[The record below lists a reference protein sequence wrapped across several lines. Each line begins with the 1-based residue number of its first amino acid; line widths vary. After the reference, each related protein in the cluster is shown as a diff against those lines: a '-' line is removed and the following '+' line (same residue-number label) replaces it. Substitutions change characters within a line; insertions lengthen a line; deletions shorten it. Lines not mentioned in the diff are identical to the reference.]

1 MTVAL
6 QPNQI
11 QQSLERPIDITRGE
25 FRANPHPFYAR
36 VRAEQPVY
44 RAKLGKQ
51 DVWLVTR
58 YDDVVAL
65 LKDERFVK
73 NRSNVG
79 DGGKV
84 PWVPGFLKPLAT
96 NMLDQDDPNHAR
108 LRALVHKAFTPSRVE
123 QMSGHIQQ
131 ISNELIDRVQGRGS
145 MDLVAE
151 FALQVPLTVISEM
164 MGVAKEDRMRFHR
177 WVKAGLTS
185 PSTLNTLLAL
195 PSLYLLMR
203 FLRRLIAERRA
214 KPSDDLLTALV
225 QAEEA
230 GDRVNQDELVGMAV
244 ILLIAGYETTV
255 NLIASGTLALLQ
267 HPDQLEKLRQEP
279 TLARTAM
286 EELVR
291 FAAPVAEATERYARE
306 EVTIAG
312 VTIPRGS
319 LTLAV
324 LASANRDESVFER
337 PDELDITREKN
348 RHVGFGQGAHY
359 CVGAPLARM
368 EGAIAIDT
376 LLERLPNLRLAI
388 PADQLRWRS
397 TPMVRGLEALP
408 VRF

>member
-1 MTVAL
+1 MTIAL
-6 QPNQI
+6 QPNHI
-11 QQSLERPIDITRGE
+11 QQSLEQPIDITRGE
-25 FRANPHPFYAR
+25 FRANPYPFYAR
-36 VRAEQPVY
+36 WRAEQPVY
-44 RAKLGKQ
+44 HAKLGKQ
-51 DVWLVTR
+51 DAWLVTR

-79 DGGKV
+79 DGSKL
-84 PWVPGFLKPLAT
+84 PWVPSFLKPLAT

-108 LRALVHKAFTPSRVE
+108 LRALVHKAFTPNRVE
-123 QMSGHIQQ
+123 QMSEHIQQ
-131 ISNELIDRVQGRGS
+131 VSNELIDRVQGRGS
-145 MDLVAE
+145 MELVAE

-230 GDRVNQDELVGMAV
+230 GDRLNEDELVGMAV

-255 NLIASGTLALLQ
+255 NLIASGMLALLQ
-267 HPDQLEKLRQEP
+267 HPEQLEKLRQDP
-279 TLARTAM
+279 ALARTAV

-306 EVTIAG
+306 DVTIAG

-324 LASANRDESVFER
+324 LASANRDESVFDR
-337 PDELDITREKN
+337 PDALDITREKN

-368 EGAIAIDT
+368 EGAIAINT
-376 LLERLPNLRLAI
+376 LLCRLPNLRLVV
-388 PADQLRWRS
+388 PAEQLRWRA
-397 TPMVRGLEALP
+397 TPMVRGLEVLP
-408 VRF
+408 VNF